1 MLLYDYVR
9 NDQDDDD
16 DSEKN
21 LTVSQTGKPVFF
33 SLKTGYLWRFK
44 IAGSPQTNEDTEDQ
58 TESRRLPE
66 SMLKTLIFVIASV
79 IFKKS

>member
-1 MLLYDYVR
+1 VK
-9 NDQDDDD
+9 NDFWGLV
-16 DSEKN
+16 N
-21 LTVSQTGKPVFF
+21 FFGRVLTGKPVFF
-33 SLKTGYLWRFK
+33 PLKTGYLWRFK

-66 SMLKTLIFVIASV
+66 SMLKSRISVIASV